1 MIGEIFQYEHFE
13 DPEREKA
20 FRAQSNARNFRAH
33 SFFLCAGVI
42 IYAAYAALDW
52 MVAGANAET
61 FVFVRLGLI
70 APAMAV
76 TAILFTS
83 GRFRGRENTAFMVY
97 MTLMSSSILYMCLQ
111 LERPVAD
118 IYPFGMIVVVFSTA
132 MMLLP
137 SFRMTLALSITVTFS
152 LTVAVMLSDASSAA
166 AYSSIF
172 YVLTCSMALAVGM
185 FFHEKTERSQHAYE
199 CELEKTIASLQDSE
213 QRAMNLYHEAKQAEK
228 AKSEFLAVVSHELRT
243 PMNAIIGFSEIISKG
258 MLGTVKPPQYQEYA
272 VHIND
277 SGQQLL
283 CIINDILDIS
293 RAEMG
298 KIAFE
303 HRVFDLSSAVGS
315 AIAACSANGK
325 DNGVTVVRAD
335 PRLRDVEIEGDETRL
350 LQAMT
355 NIIGNAIK
363 FSHDNGTVIVDL
375 SFTPMGGLR
384 FSAADSGIGISE
396 EDIEQ
401 IRQPFQQ
408 AESAFARKN
417 GGLGL
422 GLAICNIVAGAHEGV
437 LQIESTLGVGT
448 TVSITL
454 PPDRV
459 VSTTKPQAAVAR

>member
-1 MIGEIFQYEHFE
+1 MIEEIFQYERFD

-33 SFFLCAGVI
+33 SFFLCVGVFIYSAYAVLDWLVAGENAGV
-42 IYAAYAALDW
+42 
-52 MVAGANAET
+52 
-61 FVFVRLGLI
+61 FVLLRLGII
-70 APAMAV
+70 APAMAIIAAAFA
-76 TAILFTS
+76 T
-83 GRFRGRENTAFMVY
+83 GWFRGRENTAFMAY
-97 MTLMSSSILYMCLQ
+97 TMLMSSSILYMCLQ
-111 LERPVAD
+111 LERSVAD

-137 SFRMTLALSITVTFS
+137 SFRMTLALSVAVTAS
-152 LTVAVMLSDASSAA
+152 LTFGVVFSGVSNAA
-166 AYSSIF
+166 ALSSIF
-172 YVLTCSMALAVGM
+172 YVLTCCMALAVGM
-185 FFHEKTERSQHAYE
+185 FFHEKTERSQYAYE
-199 CELEKTIASLQDSE
+199 CKLEETINNLRASE
-213 QRAMNLYHEAKQAEK
+213 QRAVDLYHEAKQAEK

-243 PMNAIIGFSEIISKG
+243 PMNAIIGFSEIISKE
-258 MLGTVKPPQYQEYA
+258 MLGIVHPAQYQEYA

-283 CIINDILDIS
+283 TIINDILDIS

-303 HRVFDLSSAVGS
+303 HRAFDMSSAVGS
-315 AIAACSANGK
+315 AIAACSANASEA
-325 DNGVTVVRAD
+325 GVTVVRAQ
-335 PRLRDVEIEGDETRL
+335 PRLREIEIEGDEARL

-363 FSHDNGTVIVDL
+363 FSHRKGTVIVDL
-375 SFTPMGGLR
+375 SFTPLGELC
-384 FSAADSGIGISE
+384 FSATDHGIGISA

-422 GLAICNIVAGAHEGV
+422 GLAICNIVASAHDGA
-437 LQIESTLGVGT
+437 LQIDSTLGEGT
-448 TVSITL
+448 TVSVVL
-454 PPDRV
+454 PPDCV
-459 VSTTKPQAAVAR
+459 ISTKQPQTAA